1 MNKINIDNWKEFAM
15 SDLGFK
21 NYHGKRLKK
30 SDRLEGNIPFIT
42 AGKENQ
48 GVASYINNA
57 PFVYTDAI
65 TVDMFGNSYY
75 QHQPYSLSSL

>member
-30 SDRLEGNIPFIT
+30 SDRLEGDIPFIT

-48 GVASYINNA
+48 GSRY
-57 PFVYTDAI
+57 
-65 TVDMFGNSYY
+65 
-75 QHQPYSLSSL
+75 

>member
-15 SDLGFK
+15 CDLGFK

-48 GVASYINNA
+48 GVVGCIGNFIMKAYLQVMII
-57 PFVYTDAI
+57 YT
-65 TVDMFGNSYY
+65 F
-75 QHQPYSLSSL
+75 L